1 MGTRVIGQ
9 GGGGG
14 GGGIGTPSSA
24 LPSSLCDAS
33 AEFQTTFYPIP
44 LWRVMTQRVIKR
56 ICSKGYGL
64 WLNGTRGPVD
74 ASTTSHDADADARRG
89 KRRKRAGKRERTRL
103 SRNGPSRAGAWF
115 LDAGKTTLESSSSV
129 CICPFVD
136 ASRSVKTVAATRSS
150 GVAVTTDRNGTNT

>member
-1 MGTRVIGQ
+1 MGPAAPSTRRR
-9 GGGGG
+9 
-14 GGGIGTPSSA
+14 S
-24 LPSSLCDAS
+24 
-33 AEFQTTFYPIP
+33 
-44 LWRVMTQRVIKR
+44 
-56 ICSKGYGL
+56 
-64 WLNGTRGPVD
+64 
-74 ASTTSHDADADARRG
+74 SHDADADARRG